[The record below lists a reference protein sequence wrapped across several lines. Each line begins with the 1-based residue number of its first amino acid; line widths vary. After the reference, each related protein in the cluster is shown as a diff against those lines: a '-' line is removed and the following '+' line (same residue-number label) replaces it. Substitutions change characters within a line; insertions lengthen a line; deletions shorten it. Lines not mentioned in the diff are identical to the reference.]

1 MASKHGEKGVHAS
14 GAPRSWTKVSGKAGD
29 DATSQIG
36 ARASRLSWTCE
47 LGRVRTH
54 TVQCIRS
61 RDVAVGGSRGWW
73 PGLGRQLARGATC
86 ASRRQGPRG
95 GEGDSRSITGGGSGS
110 DGESERNRPHAAR
123 QRLVPTPGR
132 SPNGDHTRK
141 GQRPAARVKRR
152 RQKATPVSLCA
163 RAAAARS
170 EIWLASCS
178 IGLSTS
184 PVSTTYTPVIRRTF

>member
-1 MASKHGEKGVHAS
+1 MMNRRS
-14 GAPRSWTKVSGKAGD
+14 GSP
-29 DATSQIG
+29 
-36 ARASRLSWTCE
+36 
-47 LGRVRTH
+47 
-54 TVQCIRS
+54 
-61 RDVAVGGSRGWW
+61 
-73 PGLGRQLARGATC
+73 
-86 ASRRQGPRG
+86 ASRRRHITNKRTCISSVSSVSVGTYGLKRRAAYGTMHPVAASQDVAAGGAGRGCWPPGRGRQRAARHARAGRLAAGVQGRP